1 MRLRHYSTACK
12 ILENVACQIYSDG
25 ETCCLAIE
33 LAERISLVTTARPPN
48 VGCGM
53 QPARPTRVTAQYRA
67 RLLLLFCRTANGV
80 TTAEEYICKPI
91 EVKAAA
97 AAGMRV
103 AACIKLKINIHWVR
117 NNKERLVSLSP
128 SPI

>member
-1 MRLRHYSTACK
+1 M
-12 ILENVACQIYSDG
+12 SDIFG
-25 ETCCLAIE
+25 WRNAIE
-33 LAERISLVTTARPPN
+33 LAERISFVTTARPPN

-67 RLLLLFCRTANGV
+67 RLLLFCRTANGV

-97 AAGMRV
+97 AGMRV
-103 AACIKLKINIHWVR
+103 AACIKRKINIHWVR

>member
-1 MRLRHYSTACK
+1 MRLRHNSTACK
-12 ILENVACQIYSDG
+12 ILENVACQIYSNG
-25 ETCCLAIE
+25 ETRCLAIE
-33 LAERISLVTTARPPN
+33 LTEQISLVTTARPPN
-48 VGCGM
+48 VGYGM

-97 AAGMRV
+97 AGIRV

>member
-1 MRLRHYSTACK
+1 
-12 ILENVACQIYSDG
+12 
-25 ETCCLAIE
+25 
-33 LAERISLVTTARPPN
+33 
-48 VGCGM
+48 M

-91 EVKAAA
+91 EVKAA
-97 AAGMRV
+97 GMRV
-103 AACIKLKINIHWVR
+103 AACTKLKINIHWVR